1 MTTSLKQ
8 ITCKYHRNQQEN
20 VKKHPGRRS
29 INILTFV
36 FTFIATIG
44 HSIVDR
50 QYLQLGQDQEAVNSP
65 NEAFKW
71 FYAGPDRSQ
80 DLLSLLDA
88 GWIAGKSSL
97 ISGQSAGWSQTT
109 APRYAGP
116 GPGALA
122 SQIVYRFLAR
132 KLKFSSAQNHKQTR
146 WGEGG
151 CGEGGRGG
159 RGRLIIL
166 LL

>member
-20 VKKHPGRRS
+20 VRKHPGQRS
-29 INILTFV
+29 INILTFA

-80 DLLSLLDA
+80 DLLSLLEKRENLLWYQVKAQADHKQQPQDMR
-88 GWIAGKSSL
+88 G
-97 ISGQSAGWSQTT
+97 
-109 APRYAGP
+109 RGP
-116 GPGALA
+116 GRWRVRLFTDFWRENLNFPALRIINRRA
-122 SQIVYRFLAR
+122 
-132 KLKFSSAQNHKQTR
+132 
-146 WGEGG
+146 
-151 CGEGGRGG
+151 GGRGAGAG
-159 RGRLIIL
+159 RKRGGGGVL
-166 LL
+166 